1 MEKFLVILIILLSAC
16 IVLDVMN
23 FKMKK
28 ENFIVLNHEITVP
41 ANCPNYLYTDNI
53 NYYLYNSRLP
63 VNGITNPVRFNT
75 FKEAKAQLDNA
86 KCPDIPYVN
95 LEVKKNK
102 DDPTV
107 DYERDC
113 NNRIAPFNYLFNKQV
128 ADAGDNIPKIREY
141 QKMAER
147 EQVNFDLET
156 CMIDRI
162 NKENPHLAINNTD
175 LNYINDYDS
184 IQGLNNL
191 SSFNNYL

>member
-16 IVLDVMN
+16 IILDVMN

-28 ENFIVLNHEITVP
+28 ENFIVLNHEVTVP
-41 ANCPNYLYTDNI
+41 PSCPNYLYTDNI

-75 FKEAKAQLDNA
+75 FEEAKAQLDNA

-113 NNRIAPFNYLFNKQV
+113 NKRIAPFNYLFNKQV

-184 IQGLNNL
+184 IQGINNL

>member
-75 FKEAKAQLDNA
+75 FEEAKAQLDNA

-113 NNRIAPFNYLFNKQV
+113 NKRIAPFNYLFNKQV